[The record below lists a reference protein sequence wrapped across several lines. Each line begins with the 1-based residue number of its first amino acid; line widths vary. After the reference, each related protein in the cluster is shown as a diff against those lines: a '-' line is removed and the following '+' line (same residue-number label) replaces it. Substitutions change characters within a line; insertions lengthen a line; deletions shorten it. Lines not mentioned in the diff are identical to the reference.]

1 MKKLSGPEIYDLVLN
16 IVILGFLVA
25 IIVLL
30 IKCQRS
36 KNRENFAPIH
46 NNINNNQSWKNG
58 RFYRE
63 AQFTNPE
70 SDQRPN
76 IPTSHIQLYK

>member
-1 MKKLSGPEIYDLVLN
+1 MKKFTGPEIYDLALN

-36 KNRENFAPIH
+36 KGRENFAPI
-46 NNINNNQSWKNG
+46 NNRDNQSWKNG
-58 RFYRE
+58 RFYRP
-63 AQFTNPE
+63 AHFTNPE
-70 SDQRPN
+70 TGQHPN
-76 IPTSHIQLYK
+76 IATAPIQLYR